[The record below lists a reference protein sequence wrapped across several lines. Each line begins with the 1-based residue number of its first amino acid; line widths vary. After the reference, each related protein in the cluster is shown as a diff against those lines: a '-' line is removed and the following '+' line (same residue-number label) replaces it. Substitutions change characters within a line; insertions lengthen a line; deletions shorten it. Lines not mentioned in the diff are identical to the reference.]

1 MKNSCSQS
9 VIGIFVS
16 FLFFFLFFREEGKQ
30 REGEW
35 GRQQAEW
42 VSSAGY

>member
-1 MKNSCSQS
+1 MKNSCSQP

-16 FLFFFLFFREEGKQ
+16 FFLEEGKQ
-30 REGEW
+30 RKGCER
-35 GRQQAEW
+35 GRQQGER